1 MDIGNW
7 LQVDLGVPLSN
18 SVSSIL
24 RPTRVHLYLVELD
37 GAYLDILWASEVDLG
52 LHRHIEEG
60 LIVDEQNEFVIRQV
74 IE

>member
-1 MDIGNW
+1 MDVGNW
-7 LQVDLGVPLSN
+7 LQVDLRVPLSN
-18 SVSSIL
+18 SISSIL

-60 LIVDEQNEFVIRQV
+60 FIIDVQNELVVRHV
-74 IE
+74 VG